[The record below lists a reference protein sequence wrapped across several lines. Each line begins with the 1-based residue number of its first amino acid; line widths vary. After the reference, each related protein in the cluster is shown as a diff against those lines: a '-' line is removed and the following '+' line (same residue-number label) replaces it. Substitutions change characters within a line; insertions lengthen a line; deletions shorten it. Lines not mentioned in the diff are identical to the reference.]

1 MELYSFLNVSNL
13 PSSYRKKT
21 KQKLGPKAEQD
32 HSRLCACLQG
42 RKKGKVSLFVYFS
55 IDYVV

>member
-1 MELYSFLNVSNL
+1 MCPIYHL
-13 PSSYRKKT
+13 PTGKNKT
-21 KQKLGPKAEQD
+21 KTWSKAEQD